1 MIERAYRLGEQLGLS
16 VWTEDEAGPYRT
28 QPYQGKT
35 WHPQGEPLKQP
46 HEYFPNGTA
55 KIITLFH
62 PSNGNVR
69 VKGVESTPNQ
79 VLHGWLED
87 RLSEIVAALP
97 PAIHPDSA
105 ASNRAIWERWR
116 QDLTVKFTLPETLPP
131 LRLLLVCDNLA
142 GHKTP
147 AFVVWLCEHGILPL
161 YTP

>member
-105 ASNRAIWERWR
+105 ESDRPSTHPAQKPNQDRYAPAIRHPEQRAI
-116 QDLTVKFTLPETLPP
+116 DNSTLVQPW
-131 LRLLLVCDNLA
+131 LRRA
-142 GHKTP
+142 Q
-147 AFVVWLCEHGILPL
+147 
-161 YTP
+161 